1 MTNPGGKESLSSE
14 LKRKSFHLTALV
26 IPLGILIL
34 PHQTS
39 ITALALSTVVILFM
53 ELFRLRNPYFA
64 RIFNRTFGIIMRK
77 HERRSFTSSTYLLS
91 SCLLSDLLYQ
101 KEIAAGAI
109 LFLVLGD
116 VSAALVGKHWRR
128 LPLGKKSLTGSL
140 ACLASSLLVAWAV
153 PHLPFRIGLWGA
165 LLATLTELS
174 PLPIDDNF
182 TIPILSG
189 GIMQIIS

>member
-1 MTNPGGKESLSSE
+1 M
-14 LKRKSFHLTALV
+14 V

-34 PHQTS
+34 PRKTS
-39 ITALALSTVVILFM
+39 IYALAISTFLILVLEF
-53 ELFRLRNPYFA
+53 FRLRNPSFA
-64 RIFNRTFGIIMRK
+64 QLFNRTFGIIMRK
-77 HERRSFTSSTYLLS
+77 HEKISLTSSTYLLS

-116 VSAALVGKHWRR
+116 VSAALVGKHWRKISI
-128 LPLGKKSLTGSL
+128 GKKSLTGSL
-140 ACLASSLLVAWAV
+140 ACLVSCLLVAWAV

-165 LLATLTELS
+165 VLATLTELS

-189 GIMQIIS
+189 GIMQIIC

>member
-1 MTNPGGKESLSSE
+1 LTNPGAKESLSSE

-34 PHQTS
+34 PHRVS
-39 ITALALSTVVILFM
+39 IHALAVSTVVILFM
-53 ELFRLRNPYFA
+53 ELLRLRNPSYA
-64 RIFNRTFGIIMRK
+64 RIFNRIFGIIMRK
-77 HERRSFTSSTYLLS
+77 HEKRSFTGSTYLLLA
-91 SCLLSDLLYQ
+91 CLLSDLLYQ

-116 VSAALVGKHWRR
+116 VSAALVGKHWRKVSI
-128 LPLGKKSLTGSL
+128 GKKSLTGSL
-140 ACLASSLLVAWAV
+140 ACLASCLLAVWAV
-153 PHLPFRIGLWGA
+153 PHLPFRIGIWGA